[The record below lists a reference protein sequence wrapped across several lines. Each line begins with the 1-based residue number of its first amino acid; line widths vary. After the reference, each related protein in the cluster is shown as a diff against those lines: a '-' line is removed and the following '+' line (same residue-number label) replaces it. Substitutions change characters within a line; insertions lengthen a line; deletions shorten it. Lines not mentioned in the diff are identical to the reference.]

1 MYDYNIIKNKKSMVP
16 VVSPSSRSRH
26 RRNERSFVDSLS
38 CLHKESFKLC
48 LNVLCGEGTLS
59 PSDVA
64 TVRSCI
70 DRVVPSVVKELS
82 VRPMSPPYGPA

>member
-1 MYDYNIIKNKKSMVP
+1 MYDYNIIKPKKKSMVR

-26 RRNERSFVDSLS
+26 RRNERSFVDPLS
-38 CLHKESFKLC
+38 CLHKESFELC
-48 LNVLCGEGTLS
+48 LTNGSEQ
-59 PSDVA
+59 

-70 DRVVPSVVKELS
+70 DRVVPSVVKELA